1 MVKGYIPKRGDVI
14 WLEFNPQAGHEQ
26 ARKRPALVISPEAYN
41 FKTSLL
47 LVCPITSQIKG
58 YPFEVKIPSGL
69 QIQGVILSD
78 QVKSL
83 DWQAR
88 NAQIACQVPEFVVQE
103 VIEKIR
109 VLID

>member
-1 MVKGYIPKRGDVI
+1 MVKGYMPKRGDII

-26 ARKRPALVISPEAYN
+26 AGKRPALVISPEAYN
-41 FKTSLL
+41 HKTSLL

-58 YPFEVKIPSGL
+58 YPFEVAIPSGL
-69 QIQGVILSD
+69 PIQGVILSD

-83 DWQAR
+83 DWYVR
-88 NAQIACQVPEFVVQE
+88 NAQFVCQVPDIIVEE

-109 VLID
+109 LLLE